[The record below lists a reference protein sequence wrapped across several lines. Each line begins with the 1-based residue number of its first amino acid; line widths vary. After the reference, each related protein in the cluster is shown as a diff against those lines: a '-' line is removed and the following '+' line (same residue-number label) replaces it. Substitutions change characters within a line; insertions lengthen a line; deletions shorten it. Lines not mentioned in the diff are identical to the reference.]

1 MSRTHPAILDAAA
14 ASKKPFGS
22 LDFCPLRQTHVQLLP
37 LAYGLVERPH
47 DPAAELT
54 LPYALTARPM
64 GIRRLRDGW
73 LYIIDSLS
81 GELYEYRVLD
91 GIITALLHQGKN
103 VTEDQRAAIEEH
115 PALIFSRK
123 STLYVTFA
131 EVQLTAAK
139 CRQVL
144 DSTEEREH
152 FMQAVDL
159 GPVNCLVGGEH
170 LLTVEQTRRWLAEV
184 ATGAEPVAE
193 TDATRMPAVQVS
205 DAPEHERE
213 PYLWEQPRRF
223 REAHIG
229 EFLGRVR
236 GPYQD
241 DTLFLLVND
250 DLGVMR
256 DLAEYQDTVVGWVE
270 EWSNSGNNE
279 RDYLLASYIESL
291 SQLGSADFDSLAKA
305 SDDPRAKAFYAEL
318 EQLPEPDRENTRKAL
333 LEYLNKGGTV
343 EPASKEATPELSQL
357 REKALDDSLALNRF
371 DGVAPD
377 FSAHGRVTAEADR
390 RFYTREYFAEVAPAD
405 FVDRH
410 LSTLVD
416 LGKSQDRRMRDVL
429 DGPFLSGKRGVNDLI
444 DRPAMD
450 EVLNRHRDNLGRWN
464 RLLERITADR
474 TQLLIAGRFH
484 RSAWYFDA
492 QVAAQIG
499 QALSTEYAC
508 LKDLCR
514 SDEASEKMLSYLEQH
529 PELTRTLFYTL
540 PLRLQIQQA
549 GQYSTLFNAGMA
561 MFNNLPDWLTKLR
574 KIEHPQLPALD
585 DLPMHT
591 RAIAEAVQDTYSP
604 ALNLGLNRVLEGF
617 DLSGEKIP
625 DLDELFQRLPKALR
639 LRLFDAAK
647 TSGVTFTVAS
657 PAEQTALQGAIKEV
671 LREREYLKTLN
682 RERNQITH
690 NKNRQGHKTAR
701 AVELQEEIVRV
712 RAQLTLFEGR
722 LAAALSPIE
731 ELPDRSARLYG
742 ATPARA
748 GVTVVFPPAQQ
759 GELRSLLGNIRMG
772 VSGVS
777 AGSLVKTEGMGLV
790 VVLVQVVNLVGVFRE
805 VRRQA
810 RSERVWKPLFG
821 AVVTTGAAGFNAA
834 QSLADTA
841 LKARS
846 NGLTA
851 ALQPNALQHV
861 HVQMGKLHIG
871 LGVFTYGFGLVSSAI
886 SLKNQYKNW
895 QQAIRSGNQSA
906 QGAAALATL
915 GAGGMTSVSSYGL
928 GQTAYATYT
937 IISAPNGAARSV
949 AWAAAG
955 TRLSTVFFRFNLAGA
970 LFTVLELGGSWLFSR
985 YNLSAHDKWLK
996 LTPWSRDAEMRGD
1009 HSLEDYQSY
1018 LAFLIHA
1025 PYAQL
1030 GPNPH
1035 DSWLKNLLF
1044 KAKPSDIHLVLPR
1057 LTLSDLLPPFGG
1069 KSTHRLGIGAHRISI
1084 PIQSRGVL
1092 RERKDVISDDVV
1104 SSLRVVES
1112 TQEGLVLCL
1121 QYPVDS
1127 DSTFTS
1133 AKETLELA
1141 VCIQALNAKGE
1152 WVSRTRVLHID
1163 PRGEGHFAVVDP
1175 QLVKG
1180 NPPML
1185 LVETQHLEQAEHA
1198 E

>member
-1 MSRTHPAILDAAA
+1 MNHPANLAAAA
-14 ASKKPFGS
+14 ASKTPIGS
-22 LDFCPLRQTHVQLLP
+22 PGACPLRQTHVQLLP
-37 LAYGLVERPH
+37 LAYGLVERAH

-73 LYIIDSLS
+73 LYIIDNLS

-91 GIITALLHQGKN
+91 GIVTALLHQGKT
-103 VTEDQRAAIEEH
+103 VTEDQRAAIEER

-123 STLYVTFA
+123 STLYMTFA
-131 EVQLTAAK
+131 EVQLSAAK

-144 DSTEEREH
+144 DSKEEREH

-170 LLTVEQTRRWLAEV
+170 LLTVEQTRQWLAELAV
-184 ATGAEPVAE
+184 GAEPVAE

-291 SQLGSADFDSLAKA
+291 SQLGSDDFDSLAKS

-343 EPASKEATPELSQL
+343 EPASAEATPELSQL

-377 FSAHGRVTAEADR
+377 FTAHGRVTAEADR
-390 RFYTREYFAEVAPAD
+390 RFYTREYFAEVAPPD
-405 FVDRH
+405 FVERH

-416 LGKSQDRRMRDVL
+416 LGKDQDRRMRDVL
-429 DGPFLSGKRGVNDLI
+429 DGPLLSGKRGVNDLI

-450 EVLNRHRDNLGRWN
+450 DVLNRHRDNLGRWN

-484 RSAWYFDA
+484 ISAWYYDA

-514 SDEASEKMLSYLEQH
+514 SDEASEKMLSYLEEH

-540 PLRLQIQQA
+540 PLRLQLEQS

-561 MFNNLPDWLTKLR
+561 MFNNLPDWLAKLK
-574 KIEHPQLPALD
+574 KIEQPQLPALD
-585 DLPMHT
+585 ELPEHT
-591 RAIAEAVQDTYSP
+591 RIVAAAVQDTYSP

-625 DLDELFQRLPKALR
+625 ELDELFQRLPKGLK

-657 PAEQTALQGAIKEV
+657 PAEQTALQTAIKEL

-690 NKNRQGHKTAR
+690 NKNRQGHKAAR
-701 AVELQEEIVRV
+701 AVELQQEIVRV
-712 RAQLTLFEGR
+712 RAQLTQIEGR

-759 GELRSLLGNIRMG
+759 GELRSLLGNIRLG

-777 AGSLVKTEGMGLV
+777 TGSLVKTEGMGLV

-805 VRRQA
+805 VRRQT
-810 RSERVWKPLFG
+810 RNERVWKPFAE
-821 AVVTTGAAGFNAA
+821 AVAATGAAGFTAA

-846 NGLTA
+846 TSLVAGLQLH
-851 ALQPNALQHV
+851 ALQNV

-871 LGVFTYGFGLVSSAI
+871 LGFFSYSFGLVSSAV
-886 SLKNQYKNW
+886 SLKKQQQNW

-906 QGAAALATL
+906 QDAAALATS
-915 GAGGMTSVSSYGL
+915 GAGGMVTVNAYGL
-928 GQTAYATYT
+928 SHTVHATFT
-937 IISAPNGAARSV
+937 VLTAPNKAARTT

-955 TRLSTVFFRFNLAGA
+955 TRLSSVFFRFNLAGA
-970 LFTVLELGGSWLFSR
+970 LFTVLELSGTWLYNR

-996 LTPWSRDAEMRGD
+996 ITPWSRDAEMRGD
-1009 HSLEDYQSY
+1009 HSLDDYQSY

-1030 GPNPH
+1030 GPNSY
-1035 DSWLKNLLF
+1035 DSWLKNVLF

-1057 LTLSDLLPPFGG
+1057 LTLSDLLPPLGG
-1069 KSTHRLGIGAHRISI
+1069 KSKYRLGLGAHRISI
-1084 PIQSRGVL
+1084 PLHSRGAP
-1092 RERKDVISDDVV
+1092 RERKDVISDEVV
-1104 SSLRVVES
+1104 SSVRIVES
-1112 TQEGLVLCL
+1112 ATKGLVLCL
-1121 QYPVDS
+1121 QYPLDPNS
-1127 DSTFTS
+1127 EFTP

-1141 VCIQALNAKGE
+1141 VCIQSVNGKGE
-1152 WVSRTRVLHID
+1152 WASRTRVIHLD
-1163 PRGEGHFAVVDP
+1163 PRGDGHFSVVAP
-1175 QLVKG
+1175 ELVKEK
-1180 NPPML
+1180 PPVL
-1185 LVETQHLEQAEHA
+1185 LVETQFLELADHA

>member
-1 MSRTHPAILDAAA
+1 MS
-14 ASKKPFGS
+14 
-22 LDFCPLRQTHVQLLP
+22 
-37 LAYGLVERPH
+37 YGLVERAF
-47 DPAAELT
+47 DPGTELK
-54 LPYALTARPM
+54 LPYTLTARPL

-81 GELYEYRVLD
+81 GELYEYRMLD
-91 GIITALLHQGKN
+91 GIVTALLHQGKQ
-103 VTEDQRAAIEEH
+103 VSEDQRAAIEAR
-115 PALIFSRK
+115 PALIFPRQ
-123 STLYVTFA
+123 STLYVTLA
-131 EVQLTAAK
+131 EVQWTAGK
-139 CRQVL
+139 CHQVL
-144 DSTEEREH
+144 DSREEREH

-159 GPVNCLVGGEH
+159 AAVNCLTGGEH
-170 LLTVEQTRRWLAEV
+170 LLTVEQTRQWLAEV
-184 ATGAEPVAE
+184 AAGAEPVAE
-193 TDATRMPAVQVS
+193 VDATRMPTVQVS

-213 PYLWEQPRRF
+213 PYLWEQPQRF
-223 REAHIG
+223 RPAHIG

-256 DLAEYQDTVVGWVE
+256 DLAEYQDTVVGWVD
-270 EWSNSGNNE
+270 EWSNTGNNA

-291 SQLGSADFDSLAKA
+291 SQLSEAGVDGLAKA
-305 SDDPRAKAFYAEL
+305 SEQPQAKALFADL

-333 LEYLNKGGTV
+333 LDYLNRGGDV
-343 EPASKEATPELSQL
+343 QADALAPPELQKL
-357 REKALDDSLALNRF
+357 RAQGFDDGMGQNRLA
-371 DGVAPD
+371 P
-377 FSAHGRVTAEADR
+377 TAEVDR
-390 RFYTREYFAEVAPAD
+390 RFYTRQYFEAVAPQD
-405 FVDRH
+405 FVEQH
-410 LSTLVD
+410 LETLIR
-416 LGKSQDRRMRDVL
+416 LGKDQDRRIKDVL
-429 DGPFLSGKRGVNDLI
+429 DGPLLSGKRGINDLI

-450 EVLNRHRDNLGRWN
+450 ERLNLLRDDLGRWN

-474 TQLLIAGRFH
+474 TQLLVGGHFH
-484 RSAWYFDA
+484 RSAWYYDA
-492 QVAAQIG
+492 QVAAQLH
-499 QALSTEYAC
+499 QALSAEYAC

-514 SDEASEKMLSYLEQH
+514 SDEASEKMLDYLEEH
-529 PELTRTLFYTL
+529 PELTRTVFYTL
-540 PLRLQIQQA
+540 PLRLQSEQS
-549 GQYSTLFNAGMA
+549 GQYSTLFNALMA
-561 MFNNLPDWLTKLR
+561 TFNNLPDWLAKLKR
-574 KIEHPQLPALD
+574 IEQPQLPALD
-585 DLPMHT
+585 EMPEHT
-591 RAIAEAVQDTYSP
+591 RVVAAAVQDTYSP

-617 DLSGEKIP
+617 DLSAEKIP

-639 LRLFDAAK
+639 LSLFDAAK

-657 PAEQTALQGAIKEV
+657 PAEQSALQTAIKEV
-671 LREREYLKTLN
+671 LREREYLTTLN

-690 NKNRQGHKTAR
+690 NKNRQGHKTPR
-701 AVELQEEIVRV
+701 AMELQEEIVRV
-712 RAQLTLFEGR
+712 RAQLTQIEGR

-759 GELRSLLGNIRMG
+759 QELRGLLGNIRAG
-772 VSGVS
+772 LGGVS

-790 VVLVQVVNLVGVFRE
+790 VVLVQVVNLVGVIKE
-805 VRRQA
+805 LTKQA
-810 RSERVWKPLFG
+810 KNKRAWAPLYG
-821 AVVTTGAAGFNAA
+821 ALASTGAAGFTAA

-841 LKARS
+841 MKARS
-846 NGLTA
+846 TALIA
-851 ALQPNALQHV
+851 ALQPHALQHV

-871 LGVFTYGFGLVSSAI
+871 LGMFTYGFGLMSSAM
-886 SLKNQYKNW
+886 SLKNQYLNL
-895 QQAIRSGNQSA
+895 QQAIRSGNQPA

-915 GAGGMTSVSSYGL
+915 GAGGMMSANVYGL
-928 GQTAYATYT
+928 GQTLYAGYT
-937 IISAPNGAARSV
+937 VISAPNSAARTT

-955 TRLSTVFFRFNLAGA
+955 TRLSKVFFRFNLAGA
-970 LFTVLELGGSWLFSR
+970 LFTVLEFSGTWLFNR
-985 YNLSAHDKWLK
+985 YNISAHDKWLK
-996 LTPWSRDAEMRGD
+996 ITPWSRDAEMLGD
-1009 HSLEDYQSY
+1009 HSLDDYQSY

-1069 KSTHRLGIGAHRISI
+1069 KSTHRLGIGALRISI
-1084 PIQSRGVL
+1084 PIQSRGML
-1092 RERKDVISDDVV
+1092 RERKDVISDEVV

-1112 TQEGLVLCL
+1112 TPKGLVLCL
-1121 QYPVDS
+1121 QYPVNS
-1127 DSTFTS
+1127 DSKFTS

-1152 WVSRTRVLHID
+1152 WASRTRVLHID
-1163 PRGEGHFAVVDP
+1163 PRGEDHFAVVDP

-1180 NPPML
+1180 HPPML
-1185 LVETQHLEQAEHA
+1185 LVETQHLEQADHA